1 MTNDV
6 RGEREPAQLVIH
18 NDEDTPDEFVISLLR
33 QVFGK
38 SEREA
43 AALITRIEREE
54 KAACGPYP
62 QSVAEAL
69 FKAAQQYIWLGQ
81 HPLKITLD
89 ANFGL
94 EEIRTPCELW
104 RQA

>member
-1 MTNDV
+1 MMSDM

-18 NDEDTPDEFVISLLR
+18 NDDDTPDEFVISLLC

-43 AALITRIEREE
+43 AMLVKQIEREE

-62 QSVAEAL
+62 QSVAEASSNPRSN
-69 FKAAQQYIWLGQ
+69 ISG
-81 HPLKITLD
+81 
-89 ANFGL
+89 
-94 EEIRTPCELW
+94 
-104 RQA
+104 